1 MGSRLIRLRRGRRW
15 LRGHVEVI
23 PVPGD
28 RSRAVTA
35 HTPAPEIAIS
45 LRRRPVAGRVTIEE
59 VRR

>member
-1 MGSRLIRLRRGRRW
+1 MRSGWILPKGPRW

-28 RSRAVTA
+28 RTRTVTA
-35 HTPAPEIAIS
+35 RTADPELSIS
-45 LRRRPVAGRVTIEE
+45 LRRRLAAGRVTIEE

>member
-1 MGSRLIRLRRGRRW
+1 MGSGLIRLSRGLRW

-28 RSRAVTA
+28 RTQAVTA
-35 HTPAPEIAIS
+35 RTPAPDISIS
-45 LRRRPVAGRVTIEE
+45 LRRHPAAGRVTIEE